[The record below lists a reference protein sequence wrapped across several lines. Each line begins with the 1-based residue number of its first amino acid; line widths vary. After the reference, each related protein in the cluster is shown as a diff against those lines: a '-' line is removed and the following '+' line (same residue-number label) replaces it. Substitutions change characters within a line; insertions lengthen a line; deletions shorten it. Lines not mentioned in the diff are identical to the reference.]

1 MIRSLSVMS
10 FLILVL
16 ASCEEKEMEVK
27 DLADIL
33 PSSERDYTADASEE
47 LSDAE
52 DSSNY
57 FKQSFL
63 AHGVLIDDLVRLE
76 SDAFPDR
83 FNPKNSDRFQLR
95 IEQDSIIYE
104 RWIYEDS
111 SSLLN
116 AYYNW
121 LDCFGQD
128 CESIKPGDQ
137 SRVSDQPMQLFVNDT
152 TLILITGDVN
162 ADRWMKYHVS
172 LGFEMNWRH
181 VMQQSNYGK
190 MTWSRYIDGEKI
202 PVEPIQTLENEDN
215 K

>member
-1 MIRSLSVMS
+1 MIRSLSVLFVS
-10 FLILVL
+10 LLL
-16 ASCEEKEMEVK
+16 LTSCKEKEMEVK

-33 PSSERDYTADASEE
+33 PSSERDYTASASEE

-57 FKQSFL
+57 FMQSFL
-63 AHGVLIDDLVRLE
+63 AHGILIDDLVRLE

-83 FNPKNSDRFQLR
+83 FNPKFSDRFKLR
-95 IEQDSIIYE
+95 IEQDSVTYE
-104 RWIYEDS
+104 KWVYSDS
-111 SSLLN
+111 ASLLN

-121 LDCFGQD
+121 LDCFGED

-137 SRVSDQPMQLFVNDT
+137 RRIANTPLQLFVNDT
-152 TLILITGDVN
+152 TMILVSGDAN
-162 ADRWMKYHVS
+162 TDRWMKYHSS
-172 LGFEMNWRH
+172 LGFDMNWRH
-181 VMQQSNYGK
+181 VMEQSNYGK

-202 PVEPIQTLENEDN
+202 PVEPIQILKNENS